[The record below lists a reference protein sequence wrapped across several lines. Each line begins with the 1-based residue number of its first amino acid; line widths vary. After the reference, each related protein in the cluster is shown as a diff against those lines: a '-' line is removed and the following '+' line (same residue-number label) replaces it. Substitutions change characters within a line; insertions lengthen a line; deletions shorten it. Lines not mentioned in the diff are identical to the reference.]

1 MWKCNNCREDN
12 EDNFDMCW
20 SCGADKK
27 GALNKDFDTS
37 ESVQESTYNEKG
49 VIEFKKSYETAT
61 LIAQLTSAIG
71 WITIVAG
78 IIVTFT
84 GSMIQGM
91 QLIPILAG
99 FIVGLPLILAGQVT
113 LAIVDNAN
121 NTKEMLEIMKGNEN

>member
-99 FIVGLPLILAGQVT
+99 FIVGLPLILAGQVI

>member
-1 MWKCNNCREDN
+1 MWKCNNCR

-61 LIAQLTSAIG
+61 LIAKLTSAIG